1 MKNVNMQDDQNS
13 AADALIGSWHDQA
26 AVEGVKAA
34 IRRDAEE
41 DSREFAS
48 FEAFFDWYD
57 VLTGY
62 DQMDEE
68 ESIEDHKEILKVAY
82 AELVAEGFFTESAA
96 PHTK

>member
-1 MKNVNMQDDQNS
+1 MKTMNTQDDQNS
-13 AADALIGSWHDQA
+13 VADALIGSWHDQA
-26 AVEGVKAA
+26 AVEGVKKA

-48 FEAFFDWYD
+48 FEAFFNWYD

-68 ESIEDHKEILKVAY
+68 ENIEGHTEILKVAY
-82 AELVAEGFFTESAA
+82 AELVAEGFFTENAA
-96 PHTK
+96 SDKK